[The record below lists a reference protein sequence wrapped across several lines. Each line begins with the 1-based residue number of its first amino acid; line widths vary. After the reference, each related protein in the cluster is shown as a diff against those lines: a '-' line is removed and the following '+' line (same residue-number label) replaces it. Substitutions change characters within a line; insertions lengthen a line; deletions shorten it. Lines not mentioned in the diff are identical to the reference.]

1 MELKRETEAALNGW
15 IGRESWDSDLPT
27 DRRRFYRLVD
37 QYKKDHGYSI
47 NEADL
52 RHLIKRKVQAQG
64 HSFGPHQEKLL
75 HEYVAVARD
84 ILEFSA
90 AVSCSWVSPA
100 R

>member
-1 MELKRETEAALNGW
+1 MQLTPETETALNEW
-15 IGRESWDSDLPT
+15 VGRESWDSDHPT

-37 QYKKDHGYSI
+37 QYRKDHGYSI
-47 NEADL
+47 NERDL

-64 HSFGPHQEKLL
+64 HSFGPHQEELL
-75 HEYVAVARD
+75 HEYVGVARD

-90 AVSCSWVSPA
+90 AVSGSWASPA